1 MEEFAN
7 GLKAITFIL
16 GGLMGIFTTIQN
28 AVDGVFYALVACV
41 VVDYIT
47 GVITAIA
54 NKKWNKDIGLRGIAK
69 KLLIFVIVCLGI
81 ILDVKVL
88 QRGSILQTSFSM
100 FYISTELISIIENYD
115 KMGLPIPKKLKE
127 FIEEIRK
134 EDE

>member
-1 MEEFAN
+1 MEEFTN
-7 GLKAITFIL
+7 GLKAIAFML
-16 GGLMGIFTTIQN
+16 GGLMGVVTTLQN
-28 AVDGVFYALVACV
+28 GVDGVFYALVACV

-47 GVITAIA
+47 GVITAIT

-69 KLLIFVIVCLGI
+69 KLLIFIIVCLGI
-81 ILDVKVL
+81 ILDIKVL

-115 KMGLPIPKKLKE
+115 KMGLPIPKKLKN
-127 FIEEIRK
+127 FIEEIRR

>member
-16 GGLMGIFTTIQN
+16 GGLMGIFTTIQD

-47 GVITAIA
+47 AVITAIA

>member
-69 KLLIFVIVCLGI
+69 KLLIFIIVCLGI

>member
-1 MEEFAN
+1 
-7 GLKAITFIL
+7 
-16 GGLMGIFTTIQN
+16 MGIFTTIQN

-54 NKKWNKDIGLRGIAK
+54 NKKWDKDIGLRGIAK
-69 KLLIFVIVCLGI
+69 KLLIFIIVCLGI
-81 ILDVKVL
+81 ILDTKVL
-88 QRGSILQTSFSM
+88 QSGSILQTSFSM

-115 KMGLPIPKKLKE
+115 RMGLPIPKKLKE
-127 FIEEIRK
+127 FIDEIRK

>member
-69 KLLIFVIVCLGI
+69 KLLIFIIVCLGI

-115 KMGLPIPKKLKE
+115 RMGLPIPKKLKE

>member
-54 NKKWNKDIGLRGIAK
+54 TKKWDKDIGLRGIAK

>member
-1 MEEFAN
+1 MEEFTS

-16 GGLMGIFTTIQN
+16 GGLMGVFTTIQN

-47 GVITAIA
+47 GVLTAIA
-54 NKKWNKDIGLRGIAK
+54 NKKWDKDIGLKGIAK

-100 FYISTELISIIENYD
+100 FYISTELISIVDNYD
-115 KMGLPIPKKLKE
+115 RIGLPIPKKLKN

-134 EDE
+134 DDE

>member
-1 MEEFAN
+1 MEEFTN
-7 GLKAITFIL
+7 GLKAIAFML
-16 GGLMGIFTTIQN
+16 GGLMGVITTLQN

-41 VVDYIT
+41 IVDYIT

-69 KLLIFVIVCLGI
+69 KLLIFIIVCLGI

-115 KMGLPIPKKLKE
+115 RIGLPIPKKLKN

>member
-1 MEEFAN
+1 MEEFTN

-16 GGLMGIFTTIQN
+16 GGLMGVFSTIQN

-47 GVITAIA
+47 GVITAIGT
-54 NKKWNKDIGLRGIAK
+54 KKWNKDIGLRGIAK
-69 KLLIFVIVCLGI
+69 KILIFIIVCLGI

-115 KMGLPIPKKLKE
+115 KMGLPIPKKLKK
-127 FIEEIRK
+127 FIDDIRK
-134 EDE
+134 DDE

>member
-1 MEEFAN
+1 MEEFTN
-7 GLKAITFIL
+7 GLKAVTFIL

-54 NKKWNKDIGLRGIAK
+54 TKKWDKDIGLRGIAK
-69 KLLIFVIVCLGI
+69 KILIFVIVCLGI
-81 ILDVKVL
+81 ILDAEVL

-115 KMGLPIPKKLKE
+115 KMGLPIPKKLKK

-134 EDE
+134 DDE

>member
-16 GGLMGIFTTIQN
+16 GGLMGIFTTIQD